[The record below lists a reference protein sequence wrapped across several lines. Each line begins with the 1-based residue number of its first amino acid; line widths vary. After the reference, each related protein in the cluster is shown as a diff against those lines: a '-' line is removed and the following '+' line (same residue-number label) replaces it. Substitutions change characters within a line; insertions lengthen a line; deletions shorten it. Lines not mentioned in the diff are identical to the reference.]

1 VFLSERETCDVIS
14 EESGSSGDDQSHVS

>member
-1 VFLSERETCDVIS
+1 VFLSESETCDVIS

>member
-14 EESGSSGDDQSHVS
+14 EESGSSGDDQSHAS